1 MCYLVL
7 LYSPSVHFTV
17 YTMAIYGCCFN
28 ETYSNHIITTT
39 TPISCN
45 GILVGL
51 LSCYIK
57 DSRTDRFINFTWDK
71 STKMYP
77 RDIIL
82 LSAVLSGLAI
92 NSMGK
97 K

>member
-28 ETYSNHIITTT
+28 ETYSNYITTT

-45 GILVGL
+45 RILDGL
-51 LSCYIK
+51 LSCHIK
-57 DSRTDRFINFTWDK
+57 DSRTDCFINFTWDT

-82 LSAVLSGLAI
+82 LSAVLSGLAT